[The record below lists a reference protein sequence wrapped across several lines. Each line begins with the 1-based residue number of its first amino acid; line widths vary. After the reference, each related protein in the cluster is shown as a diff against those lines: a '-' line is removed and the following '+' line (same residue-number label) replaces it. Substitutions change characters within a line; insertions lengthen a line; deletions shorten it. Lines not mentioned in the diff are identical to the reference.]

1 MPTKTGI
8 ANMENTAGPTDPSI
22 GCNGYSAALLDEET
36 LKNMNALDAY
46 STDNP
51 LRIPNNI
58 CKFLFML

>member
-36 LKNMNALDAY
+36 LK
-46 STDNP
+46 T
-51 LRIPNNI
+51 
-58 CKFLFML
+58 